1 MTNHNNFNKEDIYKF
16 LSKKKGFS
24 VLFSKKIITDLI
36 EILIDEIKK
45 NSLNIKNIGT
55 FKVIDK
61 KKRIGRNPKSKEIY
75 EIKARK
81 SVVFKPSINLYKK
94 LVNTHSEKAN

>member
-1 MTNHNNFNKEDIYKF
+1 MINHNNFKKEDIYKF
-16 LSKKKGFS
+16 LSKKKGFP
-24 VLFSKKIITDLI
+24 VLFSKKIITDII
-36 EILIDEIKK
+36 EIFIDEIKN
-45 NSLNIKNIGT
+45 NSLNLKNIGT

-81 SVVFKPSINLYKK
+81 SVIFKPSINLYKK
-94 LVNTHSEKAN
+94 LVNTHSEKTN